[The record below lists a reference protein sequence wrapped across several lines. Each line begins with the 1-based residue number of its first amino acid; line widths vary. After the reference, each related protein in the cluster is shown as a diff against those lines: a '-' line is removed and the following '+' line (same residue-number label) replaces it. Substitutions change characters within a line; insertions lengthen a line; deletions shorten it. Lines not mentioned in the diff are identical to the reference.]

1 MRVGLIHYRAG
12 LMDGVS
18 LEMEKWR
25 KVLSRMGSS
34 VDIIAGNNAPG
45 VDIVIPEIEYNDERN
60 EILNSKLYGSVPT
73 SERALLDELSMR
85 TAEILGS
92 FRSVLSNFDLLIPN
106 NIWSLGWSIPAG
118 LALHDFAE
126 ESSKPFISHNHDFW
140 WDRPYYCSPY
150 RSVMEL
156 LENYFPPDLPNVK
169 NLTINSISASDLFN
183 RRGIRAT
190 VVPNVMDF
198 GGPVSISDE
207 RSRRLRSQAGIER
220 GDIVFLQ
227 ATRITERKAAE
238 ISIRL
243 LAHFNDFAGSLKGKK
258 LYNGEP
264 FTGRAVLVYSG
275 LTERQSADYRKKL
288 DELAGA
294 LGVEVI
300 DVSSSSSLNQS
311 AFFEAYG
318 IADIVTYPTVFEGW
332 GNQLLEAILY
342 RKPLALFRYSVFKS
356 DIQDSGI
363 SFVDLGD
370 QYGYK
375 EGLAEIPDRNI
386 INAAKD
392 ISELLFD
399 RDRYIEVTERNFEL
413 GREKFSFETL
423 SEIIQELI
431 VDLV

>member
-25 KVLSRMGSS
+25 KVFSRMGHS
-34 VDIIAGNNAPG
+34 VEIIAGNNAPG
-45 VDIVIPEIEYNDERN
+45 VDIVIPEIEYNDEKN
-60 EILNSKLYGSVPT
+60 EILNSKLYGSTPS
-73 SERALLDELSMR
+73 SESELLDELSIR

-92 FRSVLSNFDLLIPN
+92 FRSVLSDFDLLIPN

-126 ESSKPFISHNHDFW
+126 ESGKPFISHNHDFW
-140 WDRPYYCSPY
+140 WDRPYYSSPY

-169 NLTINSISASDLFN
+169 NLTINSISASDLFE

-198 GGPVSISDE
+198 SGPVSISDE
-207 RSRRLRSQAGIER
+207 RIRTLRSEAGIEK

-227 ATRITERKAAE
+227 ATRITERKAVE

-243 LAHFNDFAGSLKGKK
+243 IAAFNNIAGSLKGKK

-275 LTERQSADYRKKL
+275 LTERQSMDYRKKL
-288 DELAGA
+288 DELANK
-294 LGVEVI
+294 LGVKAI
-300 DVSSSSSLNQS
+300 DISSSSSLSQA
-311 AFFEAYG
+311 AFFESYG
-318 IADIVTYPTVFEGW
+318 VADIVIYPTVFEGW
-332 GNQLLEAILY
+332 GNQLLEALVY

-356 DIQDSGI
+356 DIQNSGI

-370 QYGYK
+370 RYIYSD
-375 EGLAEIPDRNI
+375 GLAEIPEQTI
-386 INAAKD
+386 LSAVKEIT
-392 ISELLFD
+392 ELLFD
-399 RDRYIEVTERNFEL
+399 REKYEETAEKNFQI
-413 GREKFSFETL
+413 GREKFSLETL
-423 SEIIQELI
+423 GDIVKGLI
-431 VDLV
+431 TDLV